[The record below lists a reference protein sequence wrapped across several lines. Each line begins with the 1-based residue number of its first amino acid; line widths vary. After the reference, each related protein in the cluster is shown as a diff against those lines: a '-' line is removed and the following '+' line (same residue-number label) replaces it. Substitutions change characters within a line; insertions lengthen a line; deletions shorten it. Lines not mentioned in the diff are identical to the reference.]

1 MTMEGSVTTNIIVIY
16 TVAMREGN
24 KCERETLLDL
34 KVETSTLRVH
44 ERNCGGV
51 VELLLR

>member
-1 MTMEGSVTTNIIVIY
+1 MEGSVTTNIIVIY

-34 KVETSTLRVH
+34 KVRLAHWEYMN
-44 ERNCGGV
+44 EI
-51 VELLLR
+51 VEE